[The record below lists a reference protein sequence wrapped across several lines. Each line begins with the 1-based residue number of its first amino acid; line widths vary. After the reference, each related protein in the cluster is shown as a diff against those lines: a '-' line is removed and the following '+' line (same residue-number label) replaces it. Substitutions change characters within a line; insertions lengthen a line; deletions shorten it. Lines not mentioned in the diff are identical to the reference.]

1 MTINA
6 DQIRKVSAQFDES
19 GTTAGSL
26 ILAAA
31 LAGDGLKFT
40 TAEGA
45 MGVEPADFAGTGLE
59 DDGSDNLQI
68 DTGSTVNFSADT
80 PVWTFGNETTG
91 EGLFITGTPVDGTH
105 AVNKTYV
112 DNVATG
118 LQWLEPADCDDFF
131 GNATI
136 ATINGLTPVA
146 GNCYVATD
154 AGTPT
159 AGTSDA
165 LVAGSVA
172 EYDGTSWQEIVAG
185 VGGFVADG
193 TRLVIATGSAV
204 LVAPLTDGSDESK
217 VAVYDG
223 TSLSPASL
231 VTPVDGDA
239 LLINGED
246 AQNENIAFVYDG
258 TVPSGSWIQFTGAGA
273 INAGDGLTQ
282 SGNTINFVTADA
294 SLTVNANDAAVN
306 LDSTTAVSTEA
317 SVLKLNANGIAVGVD
332 NSTIVASGAG
342 GSLQVAT
349 GGITGTQLASDSVGV
364 AELDFEWEIEDILA
378 SAFSFSATIS
388 TFTLLN
394 GASITD
400 ASIDDNFVLLRN
412 GIDDQ
417 TRIATTTATDEW
429 SLSGSSLAV
438 HDDITASGDTYRL
451 RYIKAHP

>member
-1 MTINA
+1 
-6 DQIRKVSAQFDES
+6 
-19 GTTAGSL
+19 
-26 ILAAA
+26 
-31 LAGDGLKFT
+31 DGLKFT

-217 VAVYDG
+217 VAVYD
-223 TSLSPASL
+223 
-231 VTPVDGDA
+231 
-239 LLINGED
+239 
-246 AQNENIAFVYDG
+246 
-258 TVPSGSWIQFTGAGA
+258 
-273 INAGDGLTQ
+273 
-282 SGNTINFVTADA
+282 
-294 SLTVNANDAAVN
+294 
-306 LDSTTAVSTEA
+306 
-317 SVLKLNANGIAVGVD
+317 
-332 NSTIVASGAG
+332 
-342 GSLQVAT
+342 
-349 GGITGTQLASDSVGV
+349 
-364 AELDFEWEIEDILA
+364 
-378 SAFSFSATIS
+378 
-388 TFTLLN
+388 
-394 GASITD
+394 
-400 ASIDDNFVLLRN
+400 
-412 GIDDQ
+412 
-417 TRIATTTATDEW
+417 
-429 SLSGSSLAV
+429 
-438 HDDITASGDTYRL
+438 
-451 RYIKAHP
+451 